1 MHTFHQASLRS
12 TITRRRRLWPI
23 VVVVLAL
30 IGLALT
36 ANPNVWA
43 AGRAGDTGLAMPWP
57 EPINAYKTASQ
68 WMVASGQT
76 LTYTIH
82 IRNMNMADTTAQVTD
97 PLPPPMNYVS
107 GSANLGGVYNAGTN
121 TVAWNA
127 VSVTKGSEVALSF
140 AVTATVV
147 TTPTFVMNTA
157 TITAGLAS
165 FERSVRVVVVPESM
179 AAADLSP
186 SAKYA
191 ARMMIK
197 PGDSVPYVIKLVN
210 RGTLAATADVSD
222 PLPLEMNYVPGSASG
237 GGVYDTSTRMLAWHN
252 VNVSAFG
259 HVELTFVTTA
269 TTSIVSPTQVVNTAT
284 IAAGSQTFDRRAT
297 VVVVPHSEVPPHP
310 LLAGSYKK
318 ASQRRITTDDT
329 LTYTVKLINSGAVDA
344 LVNVTD
350 PVPPALSYVE
360 NSATQGGVYDPGT
373 QIVAWNA
380 ITVPAGSSVPLSFAV
395 MATGTVTH
403 PTLLMN
409 TATISV
415 TGDGSFKRQA
425 PVLLMPTA
433 SGDQISP
440 IVHSVTIGDQD
451 VLTSPT
457 TTLHIS
463 ATDNISV
470 SQMFI
475 REWQLTAVPFPH
487 WNVSHSSGWV
497 PYQADYPWTLMSNS
511 GVHFVGVWVADA
523 AHNVSDL
530 DHGGM
535 DFASLV
541 LPGATVERKH
551 VVPYL
556 VYYPAGVTVT
566 AQITSTVGD
575 ADLYV
580 WYPHNFFW
588 SDRKSIKPS
597 PGADLV
603 TFTTPRAGIYL
614 FLVRGFTDATYNLSI
629 DPAGGPRAWPASWGD
644 NDDEGSHHD
653 HGDAAI
659 NLAVPDTTSAKA
671 DELTLEP
678 LLSQSGVD
686 PLVTAPTVDG
696 LYQIYLPTV
705 VR

>member
-1 MHTFHQASLRS
+1 
-12 TITRRRRLWPI
+12 
-23 VVVVLAL
+23 
-30 IGLALT
+30 
-36 ANPNVWA
+36 
-43 AGRAGDTGLAMPWP
+43 
-57 EPINAYKTASQ
+57 
-68 WMVASGQT
+68 
-76 LTYTIH
+76 
-82 IRNMNMADTTAQVTD
+82 
-97 PLPPPMNYVS
+97 
-107 GSANLGGVYNAGTN
+107 
-121 TVAWNA
+121 
-127 VSVTKGSEVALSF
+127 
-140 AVTATVV
+140 
-147 TTPTFVMNTA
+147 MNTA

-165 FERSVRVVVVPESM
+165 FERSAPVMVIPESM

-191 ARMMIK
+191 ARMMVT

-210 RGTLAATADVSD
+210 RGTLAATVDVSD
-222 PLPLEMNYVPGSASG
+222 PLPLEMNYVPASATG
-237 GGVYDTSTRMLAWHN
+237 GGVYDAGTRTLSWHN

-259 HVELTFVTTA
+259 HMELTFVTTA
-269 TTSIVSPTQVVNTAT
+269 TTSSVSPTLVVNTAT

-297 VVVVPHSEVPPHP
+297 VVIVPHSEVPPHP

-318 ASQRRITTDDT
+318 ASQRRITADDT

-350 PVPPALSYVE
+350 PVPPTLNYVE
-360 NSATQGGVYDPGT
+360 NSATNGGMYDPGT
-373 QIVAWNA
+373 QIVAWDA

-425 PVLLMPTA
+425 PVLLMPMA
-433 SGDQISP
+433 SGDQIAP

-451 VLTSPT
+451 VLNSPT

-523 AHNVSDL
+523 AHNVSEL
-530 DHGGM
+530 DHGGL

-541 LPGATVERKH
+541 LPDATVEHKH

-588 SDRKSIKPS
+588 SDRKSIKPA
-597 PGADLV
+597 PGADMV

-614 FLVRGFTDATYNLSI
+614 FLVRGFTDATYDLSI
-629 DPAGGPRAWPASWGD
+629 EPAGGPRAWPASTGD
-644 NDDEGSHHD
+644 DDRNDDHRP
-653 HGDAAI
+653 AI
-659 NLAVPDTTSAKA
+659 DLTVPDTISAKA

-696 LYQIYLPTV
+696 LYQIYLPAV